1 MEEAFVTERN
11 CSSYNG
17 GGEEVGDSCDP
28 GAGSIARDTAAED
41 REEDG
46 VVVSR
51 QRGLVGP
58 GGSGLVRQQ
67 MRGSTV
73 LAECLPS
80 RLRFVPMLIKTANV
94 INPAIGTS
102 FESLEEDYEFY
113 NLYSWEV
120 GFGVQYVKKPFEY
133 TPEEV
138 RMRLCG

>member
-1 MEEAFVTERN
+1 
-11 CSSYNG
+11 
-17 GGEEVGDSCDP
+17 
-28 GAGSIARDTAAED
+28 
-41 REEDG
+41 
-46 VVVSR
+46 
-51 QRGLVGP
+51 
-58 GGSGLVRQQ
+58 

-120 GFGVQYVKKPFEY
+120 GFGVQYVKSRLNVHQKKC
-133 TPEEV
+133 V
-138 RMRLCG
+138 CACAVSNRQQLILSKSLCGMIQSVFVIYVVCVTLD

>member
-1 MEEAFVTERN
+1 M
-11 CSSYNG
+11 
-17 GGEEVGDSCDP
+17 
-28 GAGSIARDTAAED
+28 
-41 REEDG
+41 
-46 VVVSR
+46 VVSR

-120 GFGVQYVKKPFEY
+120 GFGVQYVKSHLNVHQKKCVCACAGKPLQSNGRSKMWVQCHDAAAEI
-133 TPEEV
+133 
-138 RMRLCG
+138 G